1 MQDKKRFIQVLDEYQ
16 NKQDFQYFDLM
27 NVLQI
32 TQLHFANNHYQPQY
46 KYYGPAPSPDSQ
58 YDYLSSNF
66 DSFFYKSLDP
76 QDEPDPNPLPIPTLK
91 KFQEINIKIN
101 CFADLLKI
109 LRENEYD
116 ENTEY
121 NIDLKS
127 LTQIKVEL
135 EALDKMVGMTTFKD
149 AILDQLL
156 YFIQGLHINEKDP
169 DFMHT
174 ILCGPPGTGKTE
186 VAKILGAM
194 YSKIGILKSG
204 IFKKVTRSDLIAGYL
219 GQTAIK
225 TSKVITE
232 CLGGCLFIDE
242 AYSLASPDGDDIYSK
257 ECLDTLCEALSDHK
271 GELMVIIAG
280 YENELNETFFRVNR
294 GLESRFI
301 WKFKIDEYSGPELA
315 DIFVKKVLEN
325 EWTLTIET
333 DTKIETE
340 TKVET
345 DTKIKSKPKISLL
358 GAWFEKNK
366 KDFAFFGRDI
376 ELLFSYTKIA
386 HGRRIYGKNTEIKKQ
401 ISMEDLNLGHK
412 TFLLHSKK
420 KNERKEI
427 FGLYV

>member
-32 TQLHFANNHYQPQY
+32 TQLHFANNHQY
-46 KYYGPAPSPDSQ
+46 RYYGPAHSLESQ
-58 YDYLSSNF
+58 F
-66 DSFFYKSLDP
+66 DSFFYKPFDYDP
-76 QDEPDPNPLPIPTLK
+76 SPISMPIPTPIPTLK
-91 KFQEINIKIN
+91 KFQEINVKIN

-135 EALDKMVGMTTFKD
+135 EALDKMIGMTTFKD

-156 YFIQGLHINEKDP
+156 YFIQGLHISEKDP

-194 YSKIGILKSG
+194 YSKIGILKNG
-204 IFKKVTRSDLIAGYL
+204 IFMKVTRSDLIAGYL

-242 AYSLASPDGDDIYSK
+242 AYSLASSDGDDIYSK

-325 EWTLTIET
+325 EWTLS
-333 DTKIETE
+333 IETE

-345 DTKIKSKPKISLL
+345 GTKTKTKPKISLL

>member
-1 MQDKKRFIQVLDEYQ
+1 MYRKKRFIEILDEYQ
-16 NKQDFQYFDLM
+16 EKKDFQYFDLV

-32 TQLHFANNHYQPQY
+32 TQLHYTNSRQYHSIQPENFSY
-46 KYYGPAPSPDSQ
+46 FSTPNPPPSP
-58 YDYLSSNF
+58 L
-66 DSFFYKSLDP
+66 KV
-76 QDEPDPNPLPIPTLK
+76 K
-91 KFQEINIKIN
+91 KFQDINIKMN
-101 CFADLLKI
+101 CFSDLLKI
-109 LRENEYD
+109 LQENHYD
-116 ENTEY
+116 EDTEY

-127 LTQIKVEL
+127 LTLIKPEL
-135 EALDKMVGMTTFKD
+135 EALDKMIGMNSFKD

-156 YFIQGLHINEKDP
+156 YFIQGLHVSEKDH

-225 TSKVITE
+225 TAKVISE

-242 AYSLASPDGDDIYSK
+242 AYSLASSDGEDSYSK
-257 ECLDTLCEALSDHK
+257 ECLDTLCEALSNHK

-301 WKFKIDEYSGPELA
+301 WKFKIDEYSGSELA
-315 DIFVKKVLEN
+315 NIYSKKIHDN
-325 EWTLTIET
+325 EWTM
-333 DTKIETE
+333 D
-340 TKVET
+340 
-345 DTKIKSKPKISLL
+345 IKLSILCE
-358 GAWFEKNK
+358 WFEKNK
-366 KDFAFFGRDI
+366 KNFAFFGRDV
-376 ELLFSYTKIA
+376 ELLFSYTKIS
-386 HGRRIYGKNTEIKKQ
+386 HGRRIYGKPEETKKQ
-401 ISMEDLNLGHK
+401 ITMEDLNLGYK
-412 TFLLHSKK
+412 TFLIHSK
-420 KNERKEI
+420 KNERNEI

>member
-32 TQLHFANNHYQPQY
+32 TQLHFANNHYQSQY
-46 KYYGPAPSPDSQ
+46 KYYGPAPSPDPQ
-58 YDYLSSNF
+58 CDYLSSHF

-76 QDEPDPNPLPIPTLK
+76 QDEPIPTSMPIPTLK
-91 KFQEINIKIN
+91 KFQEINVKIN

-135 EALDKMVGMTTFKD
+135 ESLDKMIGMTTFKD

-156 YFIQGLHINEKDP
+156 YFIQGLHISEKDP

-225 TSKVITE
+225 TSKVINE

-242 AYSLASPDGDDIYSK
+242 AYSLASSDGDDIYSK

-333 DTKIETE
+333 DTKIETG
-340 TKVET
+340 TKT
-345 DTKIKSKPKISLL
+345 KSKPKISLL

>member
-1 MQDKKRFIQVLDEYQ
+1 MYRKKRFIEILDEYQ
-16 NKQDFQYFDLM
+16 EKKDFQYFDLV

-32 TQLHFANNHYQPQY
+32 TQLHYTNSRQYHSIQPNDFSY
-46 KYYGPAPSPDSQ
+46 FSTPNPPPSP
-58 YDYLSSNF
+58 
-66 DSFFYKSLDP
+66 
-76 QDEPDPNPLPIPTLK
+76 LK
-91 KFQEINIKIN
+91 VKKYQEINTKMK
-101 CFADLLKI
+101 CFSDLLKI
-109 LRENEYD
+109 LQENDYD
-116 ENTEY
+116 EDTEY

-127 LTQIKVEL
+127 LIQIKPEL
-135 EALDKMVGMTTFKD
+135 ETLDKMIGMNSFKD

-156 YFIQGLHINEKDP
+156 YFIQGLHVSEKDP

-194 YSKIGILKSG
+194 YSKIGILKNG

-225 TSKVITE
+225 TAKVISE

-242 AYSLASPDGDDIYSK
+242 AYSLASSDGEDSYSK
-257 ECLDTLCEALSDHK
+257 ECLDTLCEALSNHK

-301 WKFKIDEYSGPELA
+301 WKFKIDEYSGSELA
-315 DIFVKKVLEN
+315 HIYSKKIHDN
-325 EWTLTIET
+325 EWTM
-333 DTKIETE
+333 D
-340 TKVET
+340 
-345 DTKIKSKPKISLL
+345 IKPSILSE
-358 GAWFEKNK
+358 WFEKNK
-366 KDFAFFGRDI
+366 KNFAFFGRDV
-376 ELLFSYTKIA
+376 ELLFSYTKIS
-386 HGRRIYGKNTEIKKQ
+386 HGRRIYGKPQETKKQ
-401 ISMEDLNLGHK
+401 ITMEDLNLGYK
-412 TFLLHSKK
+412 TFLIHSK